1 MDYDI
6 VATAYLSP
14 SAEEIAAPAPTRSA
28 AGARR
33 LRDAIEPIGA
43 HAFWSRPVNDG
54 YRALGL
60 DFFTGY
66 VWGRAAAL
74 GDASPGVVVAA
85 FGVMEPTH
93 LRDAYAAARATVSLS
108 DILDARQRGA
118 EESLGEILKAVPTES
133 VSAVVAVLERGIA
146 AAEVSA
152 RALFAG
158 LASTPAPSSPIGRLW
173 RACELL
179 REHRG
184 DSHLLAGLGAGFGAV
199 ELNILTEL
207 WCEMRLGT
215 YTATRGWTAEAIA
228 AGVVSLAA
236 RGLVAADELT
246 ADGRQ
251 VRGALEDRT
260 DDLQRSIVEAIGDD
274 LDPTIAQLG
283 EWSAACIAARAF
295 PSDPRKRAAG

>member
-1 MDYDI
+1 MDYDV

-14 SAEEIAAPAPTRSA
+14 SADEIAAPAPTRSA
-28 AGARR
+28 TSARR

-54 YRALGL
+54 YRKLGL
-60 DFFTGY
+60 NFFSGY
-66 VWGRAAAL
+66 VWGRAAGL

-93 LRDAYAAARATVSLS
+93 LREAYVAARAIVSLT

-118 EESLGEILKAVPTES
+118 EESLSEILRAVPTES
-133 VSAVVAVLERGIA
+133 IVDVVTVLERGIA

-158 LASTPAPSSPIGRLW
+158 LASTSAPASPVGRLW

-207 WCEMRLGT
+207 WCEMPLGT
-215 YTATRGWTAEAIA
+215 YTATRGWAPEAIA
-228 AGVVSLAA
+228 AAAASLGM

-246 ADGRQ
+246 TKGHQAR
-251 VRGALEDRT
+251 VALEDRT
-260 DDLQRSIVEAIGDD
+260 DELQRSIVDAIGDD
-274 LDPTIAQLG
+274 LDPTIDRLA
-283 EWSAACIAARAF
+283 EWSAACVAARAF